1 MTPEELKAARLELG
15 LSGTEMA
22 SALGL
27 GAATRVSEYENG
39 AQAPSAS
46 VLILY
51 DIYLN
56 SPRTLKR
63 VLSERNET

>member
-1 MTPEELKAARLELG
+1 MTPEELKAARVKLG
-15 LSGTEMA
+15 LNGLEMA
-22 SALGL
+22 RALGL

-39 AQAPSAS
+39 AQSPSGA

-51 DIYLN
+51 AIYLD

-63 VLSERNET
+63 VLDGRIEV